1 MSDVTAI
8 LDLLG
13 DPDPVV
19 HDALINRLS
28 RDRELLD
35 RTWLAAQAREGEAH
49 RDLID
54 LVLTADAEDLVD
66 AFAAVEDLEGGVWVL
81 PRLHRPR
88 TDWRSEGVA
97 TLDAL
102 AARLRER
109 PAAPTGGSVAAFLC
123 DECGFPGDREHY
135 HDPANSYLPAVL
147 DRRLGLPIALTV
159 LWMLVG
165 RRLGLDLEAIAAPGH
180 VVGRWHLGKE
190 AIYVDLFA
198 GGQRIGLDMLE
209 ERARKAGETSL
220 LPYLAPA
227 SDRALLRRMARNLV
241 AAYAQRGDRVR
252 ATIAHGLASA

>member
-19 HDALINRLS
+19 HDALVGRLG
-28 RDRELLD
+28 RDRGLLD
-35 RTWLAAQAREGEAH
+35 RTWLAAQDRGGDPHE
-49 RDLID
+49 DLID

-66 AFAAVEDLEGGVWVL
+66 AFAAVEDLEGGAWIL
-81 PRLHRPR
+81 PRLNRPR
-88 TDWRSEGVA
+88 TDYRTEGVA

-102 AARLRER
+102 ADRLRER
-109 PAAPTGGSVAAFLC
+109 SVAPTGGSVAAFLC
-123 DECGFPGDREHY
+123 DECGFAGDRERY

-147 DRRLGLPIALTV
+147 DRRLGLPIALTT
-159 LWMLVG
+159 LWILVG
-165 RRLGLDLEAIAAPGH
+165 RRLGLQLEAIAAPGH

-190 AIYVDLFA
+190 PIYVDLFA
-198 GGQRIGLDMLE
+198 GGQRIGLETLE
-209 ERARKAGETSL
+209 ARVRAAGEASV